1 MREKQL
7 CAGLVTVTIKD
18 NRFSYTEHSRRL
30 EYSCRDST
38 DLARAAMEAFQ
49 ERYRWDR
56 PVRAVGLR
64 ATELTDEGEAA
75 QISLYLSLI
84 HICRYLISY
93 RCIVVMQAMAGRL
106 LVFFGM
112 RLL

>member
-1 MREKQL
+1 MLLLVAESVSRRLREKQL

-75 QISLYLSLI
+75 QISLYSGF
-84 HICRYLISY
+84 SEA
-93 RCIVVMQAMAGRL
+93 RCV
-106 LVFFGM
+106 
-112 RLL
+112 